1 MKEKVEDNTTQ
12 HLNWSKW
19 ILSLAVVAVL
29 LLGMPGCG
37 NQGPSLKGRW
47 EMFVGEDQSPMGQ
60 EYGVDDLTYCM
71 ELDFSE
77 RTFDTEME
85 ELPSG
90 KKSYGF
96 MDFSTMSR
104 IYRYYIDS
112 VSYIGNNKYRLVS
125 LGSYDL
131 QLYEDTLTFNP
142 QTKEISYNSNWKFKY
157 VSGIKPFMGEWES
170 SYGDGTSE
178 YINLSL
184 YKEINAPDEYP
195 FNKQTCYGYIIFDSE
210 VDTSY
215 ILITSVLS
223 ANAVDADVLAV
234 FPDYPEDQPQQL
246 HLTYNW
252 KDGSLRMDDGSVLAN
267 KNGMPASEELSANDS
282 SLFVKVGMWIFV
294 LAVLLV
300 VSLIL
305 LNVLDVE
312 GAIRFW
318 LPATVLL
325 AMSVLILFLVCNI
338 FRTEGNL
345 DLGESGLMSVLKLYG
360 AVVLVTGSFLFGLF
374 SILLWLYEGFGYFS
388 KTPTVIAAVIAVVLL
403 AIHMVTGNMLFDI
416 LAERFI
422 PSLMYQD
429 GLFGFIMALL
439 VVAVG
444 VLFIVQMIILAVSVK
459 GIYRIAMLLLY
470 PVFFAAGIVLLISS
484 MAVVIVAMIVCAIIA
499 FVLAPRKVSESSGN
513 TLPESSDNNNESQE
527 EDCDAIIKGAGPF
540 GGDVKAKD
548 ISFFKDKSLLKGE
561 NGKEYKRNDEGKLE
575 ELN

>member
-1 MKEKVEDNTTQ
+1 
-12 HLNWSKW
+12 
-19 ILSLAVVAVL
+19 
-29 LLGMPGCG
+29 
-37 NQGPSLKGRW
+37 
-47 EMFVGEDQSPMGQ
+47 
-60 EYGVDDLTYCM
+60 
-71 ELDFSE
+71 
-77 RTFDTEME
+77 
-85 ELPSG
+85 
-90 KKSYGF
+90 
-96 MDFSTMSR
+96 
-104 IYRYYIDS
+104 
-112 VSYIGNNKYRLVS
+112 
-125 LGSYDL
+125 
-131 QLYEDTLTFNP
+131 
-142 QTKEISYNSNWKFKY
+142 
-157 VSGIKPFMGEWES
+157 MGEWES

-215 ILITSVLS
+215 KLITSVLS
-223 ANAVDADVLAV
+223 ENAVGADVLAV
-234 FPDYPEDQPQQL
+234 FPDYPEDQPQRL

-252 KDGSLRMDDGSVLAN
+252 KDGSLRMDDGPVLAN

-282 SLFVKVGMWIFV
+282 SLFAKVGMWIFV

-360 AVVLVTGSFLFGLF
+360 AIILVTGSFLFGLF
-374 SILLWLYEGFGYFS
+374 SILLWLYDGFGYFS

-444 VLFIVQMIILAVSVK
+444 LLFIVQMIILTISVK
-459 GIYRIAMLLLY
+459 RNL
-470 PVFFAAGIVLLISS
+470 SDRD
-484 MAVVIVAMIVCAIIA
+484 IVAISGILCGRDGIADIING
-499 FVLAPRKVSESSGN
+499 SGN
-513 TLPESSDNNNESQE
+513 SCHDCLCYHCICIGSS
-527 EDCDAIIKGAGPF
+527 
-540 GGDVKAKD
+540 
-548 ISFFKDKSLLKGE
+548 
-561 NGKEYKRNDEGKLE
+561 EGK
-575 ELN
+575 

>member
-1 MKEKVEDNTTQ
+1 M
-12 HLNWSKW
+12 
-19 ILSLAVVAVL
+19 
-29 LLGMPGCG
+29 
-37 NQGPSLKGRW
+37 
-47 EMFVGEDQSPMGQ
+47 
-60 EYGVDDLTYCM
+60 
-71 ELDFSE
+71 
-77 RTFDTEME
+77 
-85 ELPSG
+85 
-90 KKSYGF
+90 
-96 MDFSTMSR
+96 
-104 IYRYYIDS
+104 
-112 VSYIGNNKYRLVS
+112 
-125 LGSYDL
+125 
-131 QLYEDTLTFNP
+131 
-142 QTKEISYNSNWKFKY
+142 
-157 VSGIKPFMGEWES
+157 
-170 SYGDGTSE
+170 
-178 YINLSL
+178 
-184 YKEINAPDEYP
+184 
-195 FNKQTCYGYIIFDSE
+195 
-210 VDTSY
+210 DTSY

-360 AVVLVTGSFLFGLF
+360 AVILVTGSFLFGLF

-429 GLFGFIMALL
+429 GLFGFIQPTWESPTPWLGL
-439 VVAVG
+439 VG
-444 VLFIVQMIILAVSVK
+444 FSVQAAVSH
-459 GIYRIAMLLLY
+459 G
-470 PVFFAAGIVLLISS
+470 
-484 MAVVIVAMIVCAIIA
+484 
-499 FVLAPRKVSESSGN
+499 SGLF
-513 TLPESSDNNNESQE
+513 T
-527 EDCDAIIKGAGPF
+527 
-540 GGDVKAKD
+540 
-548 ISFFKDKSLLKGE
+548 
-561 NGKEYKRNDEGKLE
+561 
-575 ELN
+575 

>member
-1 MKEKVEDNTTQ
+1 MNVIQ
-12 HLNWSKW
+12 SLNRRKW
-19 ILSLAVVAVL
+19 ILSLGIVVFL
-29 LLGMPGCG
+29 LLGISGCSKEK
-37 NQGPSLKGRW
+37 PSLKGRW
-47 EMFVGEDQSPMGQ
+47 EMFVGKDPSLRGQ
-60 EYGVDDLTYCM
+60 EYGVDNLTYCM

-77 RTFDTEME
+77 RTFDAEME

-96 MDFSTMSR
+96 MDFSNMSR

-125 LGSYDL
+125 LGSDL
-131 QLYEDTLTFNP
+131 QLWVDTLTYNP
-142 QTKEISYNSNWKFKY
+142 QTKEISYNSDWKFKY
-157 VSGIKPFMGEWES
+157 VSDIKPFMGEWES
-170 SYGDGTSE
+170 SYDDGTRE

-184 YKEINAPDEYP
+184 YKKINAPDEYP
-195 FNKQTCYGYIIFDSE
+195 FNKQACYGYIIGDSE

-215 ILITSVLS
+215 RIITSVL
-223 ANAVDADVLAV
+223 AENAVGACVLTV
-234 FPDYPEDQPQQL
+234 FPDYPEEQPRQL
-246 HLTYNW
+246 HLAYNW
-252 KDGSLRMDDGSVLAN
+252 KDGSLRLDDGSVLAN
-267 KNGMPASEELSANDS
+267 KNGMSVSEDFSANDPLS
-282 SLFVKVGMWIFV
+282 FAKVGMWIFV
-294 LAVLLV
+294 LAILLV

-325 AMSVLILFLVCNI
+325 AMSVLILFLACNI
-338 FRTEGNL
+338 FFNEGKQ
-345 DLGESGLMSVLKLYG
+345 DLGEPGLMSVLKLYG
-360 AVVLVTGSFLFGLF
+360 AVILVTGSFLFGLF

-403 AIHMVTGNMLFDI
+403 AIHMFTGNMLFDI

-444 VLFIVQMIILAVSVK
+444 LLFIVQMIILAVSVK
-459 GIYRIAMLLLY
+459 GIYRIAILLLY

-484 MAVVIVAMIVCAIIA
+484 MAVVIVVMIVCAIIA
-499 FVLAPRKVSESSGN
+499 FVLAPREVSGSSGN
-513 TLPESSDNNNESQE
+513 TLFESPDNNNNSQE
-527 EDCDAIIKGAGPF
+527 EDCDAMVEGAGLF

-548 ISFFKDKSLLKGE
+548 VSFFKDKSLLKGE
-561 NGKEYKRNDEGKLE
+561 NGKEYRRDDDGKYE
-575 ELN
+575 EHN

>member
-1 MKEKVEDNTTQ
+1 
-12 HLNWSKW
+12 
-19 ILSLAVVAVL
+19 
-29 LLGMPGCG
+29 
-37 NQGPSLKGRW
+37 
-47 EMFVGEDQSPMGQ
+47 
-60 EYGVDDLTYCM
+60 
-71 ELDFSE
+71 
-77 RTFDTEME
+77 
-85 ELPSG
+85 
-90 KKSYGF
+90 
-96 MDFSTMSR
+96 
-104 IYRYYIDS
+104 
-112 VSYIGNNKYRLVS
+112 
-125 LGSYDL
+125 
-131 QLYEDTLTFNP
+131 
-142 QTKEISYNSNWKFKY
+142 
-157 VSGIKPFMGEWES
+157 MGEWES

-416 LAERFI
+416 LAERFH
-422 PSLMYQD
+422 S
-429 GLFGFIMALL
+429 FIN
-439 VVAVG
+439 VSGRTVWIYNGIVG
-444 VLFIVQMIILAVSVK
+444 SSCRFIIYCADDYIDYSVK
-459 GIYRIAMLLLY
+459 GIYRIAILLLY

-499 FVLAPRKVSESSGN
+499 FVLAPRKVSGSLGN
-513 TLPESSDNNNESQE
+513 TLPESSDNSNESQE
-527 EDCDAIIKGAGPF
+527 EDCDAIIKRCRSFWWRCKGERHQ
-540 GGDVKAKD
+540 
-548 ISFFKDKSLLKGE
+548 ISLKTKVILKGVKM
-561 NGKEYKRNDEGKLE
+561 GKNIKEMMKGN
-575 ELN
+575 

>member
-1 MKEKVEDNTTQ
+1 MNAIQ
-12 HLNWSKW
+12 SLNRRKW
-19 ILSLAVVAVL
+19 ILSLGIVVFL
-29 LLGMPGCG
+29 LLGISGCSKEK
-37 NQGPSLKGRW
+37 PSLKGRW
-47 EMFVGEDQSPMGQ
+47 EMFVGKDPSPMGQ
-60 EYGVDDLTYCM
+60 EYGVDNLTYCM

-96 MDFSTMSR
+96 MNFSTISR
-104 IYRYYIDS
+104 IYRYDIDS

-125 LGSYDL
+125 LGSHDL

-142 QTKEISYNSNWKFKY
+142 KTNEITYGKDEVFKY
-157 VSGIKPFMGEWES
+157 VSGLRPFVGEWEMM
-170 SYGDGTSE
+170 DNEGTSE
-178 YINLSL
+178 YVKLSL
-184 YKEINAPDEYP
+184 YQEIKAPDEYP
-195 FNKQTCYGYIIFDSE
+195 LNGQSCYGYIVYDTD
-210 VDTSY
+210 VDISHK
-215 ILITSVLS
+215 LITSVVS
-223 ANAVDADVLAV
+223 SNALGATVMAV
-234 FPDYPEDQPQQL
+234 FPDNPEGNPMQVYFD
-246 HLTYNW
+246 YNW
-252 KDGSLRMDDGSVLAN
+252 KDGTLIMDGGAPLPN
-267 KNGMPASEELSANDS
+267 KNGAPVLEELSANDS
-282 SLFVKVGMWIFV
+282 FLFAKVGMWIFV
-294 LAVLLV
+294 LAILLV

-318 LPATVLL
+318 LPAIELL

-338 FRTEGNL
+338 FCNEGKL
-345 DLGESGLMSVLKLYG
+345 DLGEPGLMNVLKLYG
-360 AVVLVTGSFLFGLF
+360 AVILVTGSFLFGLF

-388 KTPTVIAAVIAVVLL
+388 KTPTTIAAVITVILL
-403 AIHMVTGNMLFDI
+403 AIHMFTGNMLFDI

-444 VLFIVQMIILAVSVK
+444 LLFIVQMIILAVSVK
-459 GIYRIAMLLLY
+459 GIYRIAILLLY

-484 MAVVIVAMIVCAIIA
+484 MAVVIVVMIVCAIIA

-513 TLPESSDNNNESQE
+513 TLPESSDNNNDSQE

-548 ISFFKDKSLLKGE
+548 VSFFKDKSLLKGE
-561 NGKEYKRNDEGKLE
+561 NGKEYKRNDDGKYE
-575 ELN
+575 EQS

>member
-1 MKEKVEDNTTQ
+1 MKEKVEDSTIQ

-29 LLGMPGCG
+29 LLGMSGCG

-215 ILITSVLS
+215 KLITSVLS
-223 ANAVDADVLAV
+223 
-234 FPDYPEDQPQQL
+234 E
-246 HLTYNW
+246 
-252 KDGSLRMDDGSVLAN
+252 
-267 KNGMPASEELSANDS
+267 NGMPASEELSANDS
-282 SLFVKVGMWIFV
+282 SLFAKVGMWIFV

-360 AVVLVTGSFLFGLF
+360 AIILVTGSFLFGLF
-374 SILLWLYEGFGYFS
+374 SILLWLYDGFGYFS

-444 VLFIVQMIILAVSVK
+444 LLFIVQMIILTISVK
-459 GIYRIAMLLLY
+459 GIYRIAILLLY
-470 PVFFAAGIVLLISS
+470 PVFFAAGMVLLISS

-513 TLPESSDNNNESQE
+513 ALPESSDNSNESQE

>member
-1 MKEKVEDNTTQ
+1 MNVIQ
-12 HLNWSKW
+12 SLNRRKW
-19 ILSLAVVAVL
+19 ILSLGIVVFL
-29 LLGMPGCG
+29 LLGISGCSKEK
-37 NQGPSLKGRW
+37 PSLKGRW
-47 EMFVGEDQSPMGQ
+47 EMFVGKDPSLRGQ
-60 EYGVDDLTYCM
+60 EYGVDNLTYCM

-77 RTFDTEME
+77 RTFDAEME

-96 MDFSTMSR
+96 MDFSNMSR

-125 LGSYDL
+125 LGSDL
-131 QLYEDTLTFNP
+131 QLWVDTLTYNP
-142 QTKEISYNSNWKFKY
+142 QTKEISYNSDWKFKY
-157 VSGIKPFMGEWES
+157 VSDIKPFMGEWES
-170 SYGDGTSE
+170 SYDDGTRE

-184 YKEINAPDEYP
+184 YKKINAPDEYP
-195 FNKQTCYGYIIFDSE
+195 FNKQACYGYIIGDSE

-215 ILITSVLS
+215 RIITSVL
-223 ANAVDADVLAV
+223 AENAVGACVLTV
-234 FPDYPEDQPQQL
+234 FPDYPEEQPRQL
-246 HLTYNW
+246 HLAYNW
-252 KDGSLRMDDGSVLAN
+252 KDGSLRLDDGSVLAN
-267 KNGMPASEELSANDS
+267 KNGMSVSEDFSANDPLS
-282 SLFVKVGMWIFV
+282 FAKVGMWIFV
-294 LAVLLV
+294 LAILLV

-325 AMSVLILFLVCNI
+325 AMSVLILFLACNI
-338 FRTEGNL
+338 FFNEGKQ
-345 DLGESGLMSVLKLYG
+345 DLGEPGLMSVLKLYG
-360 AVVLVTGSFLFGLF
+360 AVILVTGSFLFGLF

-403 AIHMVTGNMLFDI
+403 AIHMFTGNMLFDI

-444 VLFIVQMIILAVSVK
+444 LLFIVQMIILAVSVK
-459 GIYRIAMLLLY
+459 GIYRIAILLLY

-484 MAVVIVAMIVCAIIA
+484 MAVVIVVMIVCAIIA
-499 FVLAPRKVSESSGN
+499 FVLAPREVSGSSGN
-513 TLPESSDNNNESQE
+513 TLFESPDNNNNSQK
-527 EDCDAIIKGAGPF
+527 EDCDAMVEGAGLF

-548 ISFFKDKSLLKGE
+548 VSFFKDKSLLKGE
-561 NGKEYKRNDEGKLE
+561 NGKEYRRDDDGKYE
-575 ELN
+575 EHN